1 MQRWAGRQ
9 DGAGGREGG
18 GSKGSGALGESSA
31 PGKREESPLDL
42 GRPSK

>member
-1 MQRWAGRQ
+1 MGRQ
-9 DGAGGREGG
+9 AGWGGGEGGGG